1 MTQEQIKKLEELKS
15 LLDSGILS
23 QQEFNAEKAKIMSSQ
38 PAQAEPTRND
48 SSKTTT
54 KKNPVVKWIIAAL
67 VIILAA
73 IAMFFAFR
81 TQPKAASVTENGKS
95 ISFISKDSR
104 HEMTVHFGDSYDSI
118 FEMSKADSENIERGC
133 VFDPDKE
140 FFGLAQK
147 EYLGVVFDG
156 VHMYFKNEKLSG
168 IDFSLR
174 LNNYNGDYNG
184 QIRSMYEKLESQLEG
199 MFPESRNEVSPD
211 SVEYSGSGL
220 KIQLTRELEAWD
232 ESAGLQLKIEK

>member
-54 KKNPVVKWIIAAL
+54 KKNPLVKWIIAAL

-104 HEMTVHFGDSYDSI
+104 HEMTVHFGESYDSI
-118 FEMSKADSENIERGC
+118 FKMSIANPEIIERGYAYG
-133 VFDPDKE
+133 PDKE
-140 FFGLAQK
+140 SFSLPQK
-147 EYLGVVFDG
+147 EYLGVVFDA
-156 VHMYFKNEKLSG
+156 VHMYFKNEKLYG

-174 LNNYNGDYNG
+174 LNSNNGDYNG
-184 QIRSMYEKLESQLEG
+184 QIKSMYEKLESQLEG
-199 MFPESRNEVSPD
+199 MFPGSRNEVSPD
-211 SVEYSGSGL
+211 RVEFSGSGL
-220 KIQLTRELEAWD
+220 KIQLTRELEQWD
-232 ESAGLQLKIEK
+232 ESAGLQLKIER